1 MKGHRVCADSFLCVL
16 IRESLFMGKGGCIS
30 TVRCD
35 FLHSKGVFTNGT
47 VHLAERIV
55 LTWWDAGY
63 RTYVLQV
70 VAGAHNGNLLK
81 AQAFGFG

>member
-35 FLHSKGVFTNGT
+35 FLHSKGVF
-47 VHLAERIV
+47 HKR
-55 LTWWDAGY
+55 Y
-63 RTYVLQV
+63 
-70 VAGAHNGNLLK
+70 GASGRKNCSNMVGCRLSDICVTGSCRR
-81 AQAFGFG
+81 A